1 MAIDTATLLQL
12 RQPHLQPKQ
21 RTIAKIRRLGISRA
35 SRESTKPQN
44 WRAQTNTELSSRA
57 VDFYCEVATCPA
69 SAKFQQ
75 VTQTND
81 YSSLTMAL
89 ATSMTRVL
97 FVSPRAWPLP
107 STEVVRV
114 PSPSEEAHRPLHRY
128 YAANSSESPRAW
140 PLPSTEVVRV
150 PTRPT
155 SNNSERISYFEL
167 SPLAKPFIPQ
177 STDRLPTLLV
187 TLVVCLFGQKVKG
200 QTHGLFGQK
209 QKTSIVT
216 SPIQKLI

>member
-89 ATSMTRVL
+89 ATSLTGVL
-97 FVSPRAWPLP
+97 FV
-107 STEVVRV
+107 
-114 PSPSEEAHRPLHRY
+114 
-128 YAANSSESPRAW
+128 SPRAW

-155 SNNSERISYFEL
+155 SPSPNNLETISNFEL

-177 STDRLPTLLV
+177 STDRIPTLLV
-187 TLVVCLFGQKVKG
+187 TN
-200 QTHGLFGQK
+200 
-209 QKTSIVT
+209 
-216 SPIQKLI
+216 

>member
-89 ATSMTRVL
+89 ATSLTGVL
-97 FVSPRAWPLP
+97 FV
-107 STEVVRV
+107 
-114 PSPSEEAHRPLHRY
+114 
-128 YAANSSESPRAW
+128 SPRAW

-155 SNNSERISYFEL
+155 SNNSERISYFIALTSCQAVYTSEYRQTTNATNNEL
-167 SPLAKPFIPQ
+167 TVSLDKSRRPQ
-177 STDRLPTLLV
+177 
-187 TLVVCLFGQKVKG
+187 
-200 QTHGLFGQK
+200 
-209 QKTSIVT
+209 
-216 SPIQKLI
+216 

>member
-81 YSSLTMAL
+81 YFLLTMAL
-89 ATSMTRVL
+89 ATSLTGVL
-97 FVSPRAWPLP
+97 FVSPRAWPL
-107 STEVVRV
+107 T
-114 PSPSEEAHRPLHRY
+114 
-128 YAANSSESPRAW
+128 
-140 PLPSTEVVRV
+140 STEVVRV

-187 TLVVCLFGQKVKG
+187 TNSRS
-200 QTHGLFGQK
+200 FGQK

-216 SPIQKLI
+216 SPIQKLM